1 MAEPKLQKN
10 GKYLIRVR
18 FKHIITGEWV
28 ERQKQFS
35 TKKQCR
41 DWERNVLNEA
51 ETTSPDKIMLA
62 TYFEEWY
69 VTFKKNTVG
78 PDHRRKI
85 RTTKK
90 YILNFFGKNCKLKD
104 IDRNKYQKW
113 INYLGIEKNLA
124 IETVKAHHQ
133 IFKSMLTEALESN
146 LIRQNPTRNI
156 TIVGRDASQEKKHTL
171 TADEWNELLKAVL
184 LGEECSSKYATL
196 TMMFIG
202 CRFQEVDGLL
212 ISDILFKSDQI
223 NINKAF
229 DYRVTKEHTKTKTY
243 GSKRVVDMPKPLKAI
258 LKNYVTRLQRS
269 QKVIEMNSKNRN
281 IFLFPGDLENIPIT
295 NRAINKYLKRKC
307 IIAGIEPV
315 TSHALRHAKTDLL
328 VLAGADL
335 IYIQKQLGHADPSTT
350 LKYYSTL
357 NEEIRTKNYNIQDRF
372 IEQVMQR

>member
-1 MAEPKLQKN
+1 MAEPKLLKN
-10 GKYLIRVR
+10 GKYQIRVR

-41 DWERNVLNEA
+41 DWERSVLNEA

-85 RTTKK
+85 NTTKK
-90 YILNFFGKNCKLKD
+90 YVLQFFGENCKLKD
-104 IDRNKYQKW
+104 VDRYKYQKW
-113 INYLGIEKNLA
+113 INFLGVEKNLA
-124 IETVKAHHQ
+124 IETVRAHHQ
-133 IFKSMLTEALESN
+133 IFRSMLMEALDSN
-146 LIRQNPTRNI
+146 LIKKNPTRHT
-156 TIVGRDASQEKKHTL
+156 TIVGRDASAEKKRSL
-171 TADEWNELLKAVL
+171 TADEWNDLLKVVL
-184 LGEECSSKYATL
+184 AGEECSSKYAVL

-212 ISDILFKSDQI
+212 ISDILFKSNQI

-229 DYRVTKEHTKTKTY
+229 DYKVTKQHTKTKTY
-243 GSKRVVDMPKPLKAI
+243 GSKRIVDMPRPLADI
-258 LKNYVTRLQRS
+258 LKDYVAKLLQN
-269 QKVIEMNSKNRN
+269 QKVVELNSKDRN
-281 IFLFPGDLENIPIT
+281 IFLFPGDLDNIPIT

-307 IIAGIEPV
+307 TIAKIEPV

-335 IYIQKQLGHADPSTT
+335 IYIQKQLGHSDPSTT
-350 LKYYSTL
+350 LKYYSAL
-357 NEEIRTKNYNIQDRF
+357 NEEIREKNNNIQDSF
-372 IEQVMQR
+372 LEKVMQR